1 MVTDDDHPDY
11 LEKCPRSIR
20 EMKAGKKA
28 YISYWSMITSARLPD
43 HIISSILD
51 NNEVKYDEDGLLIEK
66 HKKLLKD
73 HLIAVEA
80 KRNNVLFEPVQKAFV
95 RLQIIDRL
103 SKSENEE
110 LLGAKMEALSYGIVP
125 EGVRPA

>member
-1 MVTDDDHPDY
+1 MTDDDHPDY

-28 YISYWSMITSARLPD
+28 YISYWALITAARLPD
-43 HIISSILD
+43 HMIGEILGKC
-51 NNEVKYDEDGLLIEK
+51 EVEYDEDGVLIEK

-73 HLIAVEA
+73 HLITVEA

-103 SKSENEE
+103 TKSENEE
-110 LLGAKMEALSYGIVP
+110 LLGAKMEALSKGVVP

>member
-11 LEKCPRSIR
+11 LEKCPRKIR

-43 HIISSILD
+43 HIIGEILGSL
-51 NNEVKYDEDGLLIEK
+51 EVKYDEDGMLSEG
-66 HKKLLKD
+66 HRKLLMN

-80 KRNNVLFEPVQKAFV
+80 KRNNVLYEPVYKAFV